1 MYSGTRPFA
10 EVCRRVTPQ
19 GARNMAT
26 LKDIKLRMKS
36 VASIAKLT
44 KTMQMVASAKLRAAQ
59 RKLSETKEAAN
70 SINKVFEGKQ
80 IASPPGEVLPSLL
93 ICMTSDKGMC
103 GPVNNQIVRYAK
115 NLLRNENEEVS
126 DVAILGTKGAPTV
139 IAEFPKQISILLKEF
154 GKKEPT
160 FTETSMAVEHLLSVK
175 EYEKVNILFN
185 KFKNALTYLVTENHI
200 VGPKTLLHNKSQFV
214 QYEFDEDDDATFRDL
229 YEYQVANTIWSGL
242 MEARASELAARASSM
257 DNATKNAT
265 AIISL
270 LGIQYNRGRQASITT
285 ELIEITSGAS
295 AITEQ

>member
-1 MYSGTRPFA
+1 
-10 EVCRRVTPQ
+10 
-19 GARNMAT
+19 MAT

-44 KTMQMVASAKLRAAQ
+44 KTMQMVASAKLRAAT
-59 RKLSETKEAAN
+59 RKLNETKEAAN
-70 SINKVFEGKQ
+70 SINKVFGGKQ
-80 IASPPGEVLPSLL
+80 IAPPPGEALPSLL

-103 GPVNNQIVRYAK
+103 GPVNNQVVRYAK
-115 NLLRNENEEVS
+115 NLLRNEEDSAPS

-139 IAEFPKQISILLKEF
+139 ISEFPKQISILLKEF

-160 FTETSMAVEHLLSVK
+160 FTETSMAVEHLLAVK